1 MIQSLEK
8 TTYSPAEY
16 LVMEVESPERHEY
29 INGEM
34 VLMTGGTPN
43 HNFISLNLASELRA
57 TLKRQ
62 PYSIFITDQRL
73 WIPAVNVYTYPD
85 VMVMQ
90 EPIVTAPNRTDT
102 VMNPLLIAEI
112 LSKSTQGYDRGDKFA
127 AYRTIDGF
135 QEYLLLHQDDYRIE
149 QYIKTDRHQW
159 LFIEHQGAEQVIELR
174 SIAVQL
180 AMGDLYE
187 KVQFGAPE

>member
-16 LVMEVESPERHEY
+16 LAMEVESPERHEY

-43 HNFISLNLASELRA
+43 HNRIAGNFYAELKA
-57 TLKRQ
+57 ALKRQ
-62 PYSIFITDQRL
+62 PYDIFITDQRL
-73 WIPAVNVYTYPD
+73 WVPAINVYTYPD

-159 LFIEHQGAEQVIELR
+159 LFIEHKGAEQVIELR